1 MDLDGLIPFII
12 FLGIIV
18 FNILKG
24 LAKKKKQEKQEGTQP
39 QKPARKKAF
48 GLSKLVGA
56 IKAEIELAGLEQKK
70 KERKAEAITWEA
82 ESGDAGVDRA
92 EDAVFEE
99 GSAVDEVFEEDSPGT
114 NLEEILDEETGS
126 FGQPSEINEELPE
139 SEFVPAVKKKYAP
152 MIYDIKKRKQRRV
165 PRLSVS
171 KMREAIILSEI
182 VAKPVGLRDEPF

>member
-39 QKPARKKAF
+39 QKPTRKKAF
-48 GLSKLVGA
+48 GLSKLVDA

-70 KERKAEAITWEA
+70 KGRKAEALTREA
-82 ESGDAGVDRA
+82 ESGDAGGDGAVDA
-92 EDAVFEE
+92 IFEE
-99 GSAVDEVFEEDSPGT
+99 GSPRD
-114 NLEEILDEETGS
+114 NLEEILDEE
-126 FGQPSEINEELPE
+126 LPE
-139 SEFVPAVKKKYAP
+139 PEFVPAVKKKYAP

-182 VAKPVGLRDEPF
+182 VAKPVGLRDDEAF

>member
-48 GLSKLVGA
+48 GLSKLVDA

-70 KERKAEAITWEA
+70 KKGKAEALTREA
-82 ESGDAGVDRA
+82 ESGNAGGD
-92 EDAVFEE
+92 
-99 GSAVDEVFEEDSPGT
+99 GAVDAIFEEDSPGD
-114 NLEEILDEETGS
+114 NLKEILDEEPGS
-126 FGQPSEINEELPE
+126 FGQPSDIHEELPE
-139 SEFVPAVKKKYAP
+139 PEFVPAVKKEKSA
-152 MIYDIKKRKQRRV
+152 KV
-165 PRLSVS
+165 PKLSVS
-171 KMREAIILSEI
+171 KMQEAIILSEI
-182 VAKPVGLRDEPF
+182 LAKPVGLRDEPF